1 MATVAQLKAILTL
14 NTAQFNRSIGR
25 LSQSIRTMGLEMK
38 KTGRQMTRWITLPM
52 AAVGATAATAAAKT
66 ESSMKR
72 LKVAV
77 GATRGEME
85 RVEQATKDVATT
97 TGLAMDKVV
106 KAQKLAQSSQL
117 DTAEANELVA
127 STAKLA
133 ASGYGDMER
142 QVNFATTATL
152 KFGDEISNATEA
164 LEIAGQTAQ
173 KVQIRI
179 GEFIPQ
185 FQRALSPMNQLNI
198 SLREG
203 AALFAGLA
211 DAAGNVNQAGTQFR
225 RLLISLQQP
234 SESLQKVI
242 EKQFDSFEKFKT
254 ALGKNAFKAL
264 RKLKKGMDASDKSM
278 KDLLGRINAVIGAG
292 NLFTGNMQR
301 AKDALVETGEAVGF
315 IQRVFKK
322 SADAIRAMNKAWNKI
337 RFALE
342 PLGDEI
348 LPIVIRHMEGL
359 GQTARSAGKA
369 FASLDESTQDLIV
382 SIAELITVLGPLVL
396 ITGQIITGFARIGF
410 VVKKTVEVI
419 TWLAGAIK
427 SLSLATAALMA
438 NNLFFWLQR
447 VAGGGSALG
456 TALWNAA
463 GAAWAVVSPI
473 LTVVG
478 VAALLAEAAI
488 LISQNWGK
496 LSTFFDKWTQSF
508 QNLIFQASQFVANTF
523 NTVVEAIAEAF
534 SWVAEQIQKFFEP
547 VLDWLISVFITVLK
561 KINEAATSLMRH
573 LARAATFVD
582 EGLALSLSNAADN
595 LQQSVNNL
603 RKIQEEGLAVSESVK
618 AGLEA
623 VKEPAEFA
631 ATFWEEKAREIKNS
645 IVDFTT
651 AWAKEISSTARITF
665 EEAWKTIKRSNKQAL
680 KDLRNQFQQFGF
692 FTGDAE
698 SMGVFSPKLSKRQ
711 NALVSGDVAG
721 ALFETN
727 EEREKRMKMVEEWQR
742 AQKAAKK
749 QQKKLN
755 DIIED
760 TGKNAKEAATKGEKS
775 MQTIG
780 KSAKDVGT
788 ILRNE
793 AAGFG
798 GIWADQFDRAEQRWI
813 EFADTLI
820 KSTVRIMKLMGAMGK
835 TAKKNAL
842 DRSQGG
848 TVGAIASLATTVV
861 GLFSGGGGGISKSAQ
876 NALINQDTGAAV
888 ATMFND
894 TPGVVRAKRGNLAS
908 FKKGDFVAA
917 SQTRKGLKNQI
928 TGGSAQNT
936 QITVNV
942 MTGVDTAA
950 EAAVRRQIPNIQ
962 EAVEK
967 GLVKQ
972 LNSGGGKFTT
982 AVNRAT

>member
-1 MATVAQLKAILTL
+1 
-14 NTAQFNRSIGR
+14 
-25 LSQSIRTMGLEMK
+25 MGLEMK

-52 AAVGATAATAAAKT
+52 VAVGTTAATAAAKT

-77 GATRGEME
+77 GASREEME

-133 ASGYGDMER
+133 ASGYGNMER

-242 EKQFDSFEKFKT
+242 EKQFDSFEKFKQ

-264 RKLKKGMDASDKSM
+264 RKLKKGMDSADTSM

-301 AKDALVETGEAVGF
+301 AKDALVETGEAAGF
-315 IQRVFKK
+315 IERVFKR
-322 SADAIRAMNKAWNKI
+322 SSTSIREMNKAWNKI
-337 RFALE
+337 RFAIE
-342 PLGDEI
+342 PLGAEV
-348 LPIVIRHMEGL
+348 LPIVVREMNR
-359 GQTARSAGKA
+359 TARAAQDLSKW
-369 FASLDESTQDLIV
+369 FASLSQETKNSIVFWSEIATVAGPVVLIFGQLALGLSRIITLMQKTGNLIV
-382 SIAELITVLGPLVL
+382 WVSGLVKNLTSGLWALFNISVKIKALRLAVHIKRIASAIT
-396 ITGQIITGFARIGF
+396 
-410 VVKKTVEVI
+410 
-419 TWLAGAIK
+419 
-427 SLSLATAALMA
+427 TAA
-438 NNLFFWLQR
+438 
-447 VAGGGSALG
+447 VATWGWVAPI
-456 TALWNAA
+456 AA
-463 GAAWAVVSPI
+463 
-473 LTVVG
+473 VVG
-478 VAALLAEAAI
+478 VAALLAEAAV

-496 LSTFFDKWTQSF
+496 LTTFFNKWTQGF
-508 QNLIFQASQFVANTF
+508 QNMMFDVGQWVVGLFNWAVEGIAEEFRWVANK
-523 NTVVEAIAEAF
+523 V
-534 SWVAEQIQKFFEP
+534 KDFFKP
-547 VLDWLISVFITVLK
+547 VLDWLISMFITTLK
-561 KINEAATSLMRH
+561 KINEAATSLIRH
-573 LARAATFVD
+573 LARAAAFVD
-582 EGLALSLSNAADN
+582 EGLSLSLSSAADN
-595 LQQSVNNL
+595 LQKNVNKL
-603 RKIQEEGLAVSESVK
+603 RKVQEEGLAVGPSIQNALDKLKNK
-618 AGLEA
+618 ADFA
-623 VKEPAEFA
+623 AEF
-631 ATFWEEKAREIKNS
+631 WEKRAKEIKNN
-645 IVDFTT
+645 IVDFTKS
-651 AWAKEISSTARITF
+651 WAKEISSTARITF
-665 EEAWKTIKRSNKQAL
+665 EEAWKTVKIANKKAL

-861 GLFSGGGGGISKSAQ
+861 GLFSGGGGGGGISKSAQ

>member
-1 MATVAQLKAILTL
+1 
-14 NTAQFNRSIGR
+14 
-25 LSQSIRTMGLEMK
+25 
-38 KTGRQMTRWITLPM
+38 
-52 AAVGATAATAAAKT
+52 
-66 ESSMKR
+66 
-72 LKVAV
+72 
-77 GATRGEME
+77 
-85 RVEQATKDVATT
+85 
-97 TGLAMDKVV
+97 
-106 KAQKLAQSSQL
+106 
-117 DTAEANELVA
+117 
-127 STAKLA
+127 
-133 ASGYGDMER
+133 
-142 QVNFATTATL
+142 
-152 KFGDEISNATEA
+152 
-164 LEIAGQTAQ
+164 
-173 KVQIRI
+173 
-179 GEFIPQ
+179 
-185 FQRALSPMNQLNI
+185 MNQLNI

-242 EKQFDSFEKFKT
+242 EKQFDSFEKFKQ

-264 RKLKKGMDASDKSM
+264 RKLKKGMDSADTSM

-301 AKDALVETGEAVGF
+301 AKDALVETGEAAGF
-315 IQRVFKK
+315 IERVFKK
-322 SADAIRAMNKAWNKI
+322 SSTSLREMNKAWNKI
-337 RFALE
+337 RFAIE
-342 PLGDEI
+342 PFGEEV
-348 LPIVIRHMEGL
+348 LPIVVRQMRSFAN
-359 GQTARSAGKA
+359 TVRSAGKT
-369 FASLDESTQDLIV
+369 FASFSEATQESIV
-382 SIAELITVLGPLVL
+382 SLAKWLTLAGPAVL
-396 ITGQIITGFARIGF
+396 ITGQLALGFSRILVLANKLGTALF
-410 VVKKTVEVI
+410 
-419 TWLAGAIK
+419 WLAGAIK
-427 SLSLATAALMA
+427 AVSLATGELVAV
-438 NNLFFWLQR
+438 NLFFWLQR
-447 VAGGGSALG
+447 VSGGAS
-456 TALWNAA
+456 AA
-463 GAAWAVVSPI
+463 GAAMWNLAGATGAVLAPI
-473 LTVVG
+473 AAAVG
-478 VAALLAEAAI
+478 IAALLAEAAI

-508 QNLIFQASQFVANTF
+508 QNLIFQVSQFVANTF

-680 KDLRNQFQQFGF
+680 KDLRNQFQQFGLF
-692 FTGDAE
+692 GGGDK
-698 SMGVFSPKLSKRQ
+698 GQTTFFSPKLTKRQ

-742 AQKAAKK
+742 TQKAAKK

-760 TGKNAKEAATKGEKS
+760 TGKNAKEAATKSEKS

-820 KSTVRIMKLMGAMGK
+820 KSTVRIMKLMGVMGK

-842 DRSQGG
+842 DRSAGG
-848 TVGAIASLATTVV
+848 TAGAIASLVGTGANVLG
-861 GLFSGGGGGISKSAQ
+861 GLFGGGGGGISKSAQ
-876 NALINQDTGAAV
+876 NALITQDTGAAV
-888 ATMFND
+888 ATLFND
-894 TPGVVRAKRGNLAS
+894 TPGVVRARRGNLAS

-917 SQTRKGLKNQI
+917 SQTRQGLKNQI
-928 TGGSAQNT
+928 NGGGTGQNT

-962 EAVEK
+962 KAVEQ